1 MSVSFEGIGQ
11 VCATFL
17 GAGLTEGCV
26 VKAAGGG
33 AVEACGD
40 GDSFCGAA
48 LCCKEDACT
57 VQVRGFVT
65 LGYTGDAPEAG
76 TVSLCA
82 VGLGGVRATGERG
95 GSAFLVGDADAA
107 AQTVTILL

>member
-1 MSVSFEGIGQ
+1 MMSVSFEGIGQ

-48 LCCKEDACT
+48 LCCKEDRKS
-57 VQVRGFVT
+57 VV
-65 LGYTGDAPEAG
+65 
-76 TVSLCA
+76 
-82 VGLGGVRATGERG
+82 
-95 GSAFLVGDADAA
+95 
-107 AQTVTILL
+107 